1 MAQLVKILLFLAAL
15 TGASQ
20 ALAAP
25 DRAPLLED
33 GSFLTR
39 VQGTLEPPDGGRGWS
54 FRLQGA
60 IDGQRD
66 RLIELLPSSVL
77 EDMRRRHD
85 SLPPGRKA
93 TFELSA
99 RVTTYHGENAALPL
113 FATPV
118 AELSAGVTRT
128 VLRPPGAAI
137 DVPQADDSEDLAT
150 TNVPRTESPLEAFG
164 IRWVPLLPQARE
176 ARERALAQRGT
187 VRADDVERDLLDRVG
202 DVQRSAD
209 LAPGDRQAEME
220 RLAAQAAAGSV
231 DPLSRRPWLDPARTV
246 QDRHGVVARD
256 PVTGQWRFVFESS
269 RGEIGEREAT
279 LLPCTLLE
287 RLEHEARSTQ
297 GPLSVVLS
305 GQVTRFEGRA
315 YLLPTVVTPMRSGRA
330 LGR

>member
-1 MAQLVKILLFLAAL
+1 MAQLSKILLSLVAL
-15 TGASQ
+15 TGASV

-39 VQGTLEPPDGGRGWS
+39 VQGTLEPPEAGHGWS

-66 RLIELLPSSVL
+66 RVIELLPSSVL
-77 EDMRRRHD
+77 EDMRRRYD
-85 SLPPGRKA
+85 ALPEGRKA
-93 TFELSA
+93 TFELTA
-99 RVTTYHGENAALPL
+99 RVTVYHGDNAALPL
-113 FATPV
+113 FATPIS
-118 AELSAGVTRT
+118 ELSAVSART
-128 VLRPPGAAI
+128 ALRPPGAAI
-137 DVPQADDSEDLAT
+137 EEPQADDSADLAPI
-150 TNVPRTESPLEAFG
+150 VASRTESPLEAFG

-176 ARERALAQRGT
+176 ARERALAQRGS

-209 LAPGDRQAEME
+209 LAPEERKAEME
-220 RLAAQAAAGSV
+220 RLAAQAAGGSV
-231 DPLSRRPWLDPARTV
+231 DPISHRPWLDPARSV
-246 QDRHGVVARD
+246 QDRHGIVTRD

-269 RGEIGEREAT
+269 RGDIGEREAT
-279 LLPCTLLE
+279 LLPCALLE
-287 RLEHEARSTQ
+287 RLEHQARSIQ
-297 GPLSVVLS
+297 GPLTVVLS

-315 YLLPTVVTPMRSGRA
+315 YLLPTVATPLRAGRA